1 MKFSRP
7 KRDTTQS
14 ADGSS
19 TPKRERVRLAP
30 LRFLVPYALR
40 YKGRLAS
47 ALIAMLCATAA
58 TLAVPMA
65 VRRMIDYG
73 FGSDDSAFIDA
84 YFGVLVL
91 VALALAV
98 SSALRYYFVTTLG
111 EKVVA
116 DVRSDVFSRVMTL
129 SPAFFDRTMSGEV
142 VSRLT
147 ADTTQIKSAVGA
159 SVSMAL
165 RNFVLFI
172 GALAMMII
180 TSVQLSALTMAIIP
194 LLVLPLVALGRR
206 VRKRS
211 RSAQDTL
218 ADISAYAT
226 EAIGAVRTLQSFN
239 AEDRSAARYRDGA
252 KSAYE
257 LFADAIV
264 ARATLTSIVI
274 FLTSSAIVGV
284 LWLGAQDVI
293 SGELSAGSLSQF
305 VLYAV
310 IAAGALGE
318 LSSVWGEVAQ
328 TAGAAERLAILAAE
342 KPDVV
347 ETDTPTPLSAKNR
360 GTLRLNNVSF
370 TYPAEPTLEVLSSI
384 TFTVPTGKMIAIVGP
399 SGSGKSTLFQLIDRS
414 YDVASGNIMMAGID
428 VRDLTLADLRSN
440 LAVVPQDITVLA
452 TSIRENIRLGRPDA
466 TDEEVYA
473 AAEAARCLPFV
484 NSLPD
489 GFATVVGERGITLS
503 GGQRQRIAIARA
515 ILKDAPILLLDEAT
529 SSLDAESEAHIQD
542 AIQRLMA
549 GRTTLVIAHRLAT
562 VVEADEIIVLE
573 HGEIVERGT
582 HAELSANNGVY
593 ARLAELQFGKRVDA
607 GEAEA
612 PDVAAEAPA
621 EITLPA
627 AQ

>member
-1 MKFSRP
+1 MSRQ
-7 KRDTTQS
+7 KRKTTQS
-14 ADGSS
+14 ADSSS
-19 TPKRERVRLAP
+19 TPTRKRVRLAP
-30 LRFLVPYALR
+30 LRYLVPYALR
-40 YKGRLAS
+40 YKGRLTC

-73 FGSDDSAFIDA
+73 FGSDDSSFIDA

-172 GALAMMII
+172 GALAMMVV
-180 TSVQLSALTMAIIP
+180 TSPQLSALTMAIIP

-211 RSAQDTL
+211 LAAQDTL

-239 AEDRSAARYRDGA
+239 AQDRSAARYRDGA
-252 KSAYE
+252 TSAYE
-257 LFADAIV
+257 LFSSAVV
-264 ARATLTSIVI
+264 ARATLTCIVI

-293 SGELSAGSLSQF
+293 SGELSAGALSQF

-328 TAGAAERLAILAAE
+328 TAGAAERLAILAEE

-347 ETDTPTPLSAKNR
+347 ETDTPTPLPAKNR
-360 GTLRLNNVSF
+360 GTLRLDNVSF
-370 TYPAEPTLEVLSSI
+370 TYPAEPTLEVLSAI

-414 YDVASGNIMMAGID
+414 YDVASGNIIMAGVD

-466 TDEEVYA
+466 TDAEVCA

-484 NSLPD
+484 NTLPD
-489 GFATVVGERGITLS
+489 GFSTVVGERGITLS

-515 ILKDAPILLLDEAT
+515 ILKDTPILLLDEAT

-542 AIQRLMA
+542 AIHRLMA

-573 HGEIVERGT
+573 HGKIVERGT
-582 HAELSANNGVY
+582 HAELSANSGVY

-607 GEAEA
+607 SKTQAPGFAEGT
-612 PDVAAEAPA
+612 PA